1 MAQMG
6 LLSGF
11 GPFKL
16 NRPACCFVARTVTVP
31 SSASS
36 QPIATAVWAAFCGSI
51 PMMTFMS
58 TSWFVGW
65 VWRILRRLDMN
76 RLPASQHH
84 KPHARCWKR

>member
-1 MAQMG
+1 
-6 LLSGF
+6 
-11 GPFKL
+11 
-16 NRPACCFVARTVTVP
+16 
-31 SSASS
+31 
-36 QPIATAVWAAFCGSI
+36 
-51 PMMTFMS
+51 MS